1 MRTEIS
7 ASQAFKRLVRSFND
21 SLISQMY
28 KQIVRQPSLTTSY
41 GADVAKSFMASAAR
55 PEFGKKILRALETLN
70 KKNAL
75 DRTMPELALV
85 IAVLRQAK
93 DFCRQY
99 VHEWP
104 KVRGTT
110 SGTTCASIELRRV
123 VRSST
128 RKVKLS
134 GFISL

>member
-1 MRTEIS
+1 MIVERREDGNPPVKPSRDCAIFS
-7 ASQAFKRLVRSFND
+7 D

-41 GADVAKSFMASAAR
+41 GADVAKSFMASATR

-75 DRTMPELALV
+75 DRTMPELALA

-93 DFCRQY
+93 GLL
-99 VHEWP
+99 P
-104 KVRGTT
+104 AVRPRVARK
-110 SGTTCASIELRRV
+110 CVERFWAPRARR
-123 VRSST
+123 
-128 RKVKLS
+128 
-134 GFISL
+134 